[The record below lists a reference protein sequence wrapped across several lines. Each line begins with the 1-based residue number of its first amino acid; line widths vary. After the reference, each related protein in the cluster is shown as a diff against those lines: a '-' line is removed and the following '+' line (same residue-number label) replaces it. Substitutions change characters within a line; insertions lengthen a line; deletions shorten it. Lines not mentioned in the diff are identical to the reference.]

1 MEGPC
6 CDGYNYRPSTWIC
19 NFDNQIQY
27 GCPWGIV
34 DGADVGKRTRTRLKY
49 CSGNSAECSGI
60 SGNWLPWTSWEIV
73 DSCGANEVCSA
84 GSSYCHSS
92 SLPVSN
98 ARPVQEKENDILMV
112 SILEKREGS
121 SSKWEKE
128 IKVDSGENIDFL
140 LVVMNKGKEGLK
152 NVTLRMEF
160 PKEVIYKDNFK
171 INGDSLEGNIE
182 SGLNIGTFSPGMIKT
197 IVFQGEASSGI
208 EIGEKDIDVHIT
220 AGDLSVSD
228 SVKISFEGIQ
238 KQKAAIGTTL
248 KSFLGKWY
256 NWILVI
262 LGIVILFYF
271 IKGIFNWFKK

>member
-1 MEGPC
+1 
-6 CDGYNYRPSTWIC
+6 
-19 NFDNQIQY
+19 
-27 GCPWGIV
+27 
-34 DGADVGKRTRTRLKY
+34 
-49 CSGNSAECSGI
+49 
-60 SGNWLPWTSWEIV
+60 
-73 DSCGANEVCSA
+73 
-84 GSSYCHSS
+84 
-92 SLPVSN
+92 
-98 ARPVQEKENDILMV
+98 MV

-121 SSKWEKE
+121 SSRWEKE

-152 NVTLRMEF
+152 NVTLRIEF